1 MAFDGWR
8 RLIGDVAARTGLDRL
23 IPGLGVDRGARFY
36 NCGRQ
41 GARSWWE
48 RTDAAVDLVEKAL
61 AGGTAPGGGTGPARV
76 LDFGCGDEKVAAEFA
91 RRGIAVDYLGFDL
104 HPQSPSVRP
113 LDLAHETIEERG
125 DIAVVLGVFEY
136 LEDPV
141 AVMERIALAAPVLVV
156 SHAASDLGR
165 PADFDPKSLHWCLY
179 VDRATFEGHL
189 GAAGWRVEAHRVTP
203 DGKTALWLCRRA
215 D

>member
-8 RLIGDVAARTGLDRL
+8 RLLGEVAARTGLDRL

-48 RTDAAVDLVEKAL
+48 RTDAAVDLVEQAL
-61 AGGTAPGGGTGPARV
+61 GEGGARARV
-76 LDFGCGDEKVAAEFA
+76 LDFGCGDEKVAAELA
-91 RRGIAVDYLGFDL
+91 RRGVAVDYLGFDL

-113 LDLAHETIEERG
+113 LDLAHEAIEERG

-141 AVMERIALAAPVLVV
+141 AVMERIGQAAPVLVV

-165 PADFDPKSLHWCLY
+165 PADFDPKALHWCLY
-179 VDRATFEGHL
+179 VDRATFVGHL
-189 GAAGWRVEAHRVTP
+189 AAAGWRVEAHRVTP